1 MAFRCLLFLKD
12 ANPSPMRA
20 FLRPRYNRAI
30 LNPPTP
36 GSKQTRCFVHTTVTV
51 LKEVTDCAIPR
62 AFDSL
67 SGEIDAQNLNEIRNF
82 FQMPQC
88 VPSGLVIAPQEI
100 NKEDVLPRA
109 AAHRAR
115 FDLAEA
121 DV

>member
-1 MAFRCLLFLKD
+1 MQ
-12 ANPSPMRA
+12 PSPMRVLA
-20 FLRPRYNRAI
+20 ALYDRAL

-36 GSKQTRCFVHTTVTV
+36 GSKQTRMSRHTTVTV

-67 SGEIDAQNLNEIRNF
+67 RRGIDAQNLDEIRNF

-88 VPSGLVIAPQEI
+88 VPSGLVIAAQKI
-100 NKEDVLPRA
+100 NKEDILPGV

-121 DV
+121 NVAQGKDAE